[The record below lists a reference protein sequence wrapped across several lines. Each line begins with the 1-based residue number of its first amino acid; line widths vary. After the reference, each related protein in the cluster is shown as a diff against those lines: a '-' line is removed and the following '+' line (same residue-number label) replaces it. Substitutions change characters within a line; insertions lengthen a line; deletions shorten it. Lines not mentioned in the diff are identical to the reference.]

1 MLTHRRGI
9 IYMYSEPLT
18 HSVTIALY
26 PAGSFVPLSTLQKTH
41 IHYMY
46 MYMYLYQ
53 GFIRLFSSE
62 GEGGS

>member
-9 IYMYSEPLT
+9 IYTYSEPLT

-26 PAGSFVPLSTLQKTH
+26 PAGLFVPLSTLQKAH

-46 MYMYLYQ
+46 LHQ